1 MFDTRQRIALICF
14 FDHCI
19 CQYVCIQPHF
29 LEYECV
35 YVYVYVMSQCGSYLQ
50 SFSLFLVN
58 ASSFINMF
66 VAAVFI
72 IFIPGKRI
80 RLSVNDWRAKG
91 TEQRRAEEPIQHMT
105 RKHFYI
111 SYYSMCGVPHT
122 IKAHFL
128 LPSNTRWFYC
138 LVLETNQPTDQ
149 PRLNI
154 FLCICIYYSLYFLR
168 MYIDENSVYGYRSFY
183 IGCLSHVDVA
193 MYVEQWRQFNGRQFC
208 IVFYGNCLVMV
219 CNILLL

>member
-1 MFDTRQRIALICF
+1 MS
-14 FDHCI
+14 HCI
-19 CQYVCIQPHF
+19 VTPFNINFELCLTRDRESLWFVSLTIVYVSM
-29 LEYECV
+29 YV
-35 YVYVYVMSQCGSYLQ
+35 YNHTFWSMSVYVYVMSQCGSYLQ

-138 LVLETNQPTDQ
+138 LVLETNQTTDQ
-149 PRLNI
+149 PRLDYVYVYITACI
-154 FLCICIYYSLYFLR
+154 FCVCISTKIVCTVTEAFTL
-168 MYIDENSVYGYRSFY
+168 VV
-183 IGCLSHVDVA
+183 SH
-193 MYVEQWRQFNGRQFC
+193 M
-208 IVFYGNCLVMV
+208 
-219 CNILLL
+219 